1 MEITPSPSPHS
12 PYLTQNPFA
21 MAPPSNPSSSSSPH
35 TPKSCQSAGEHTQI
49 IPPTRSKLTNFLIGT
64 KNVLLRRRQKSSHRE
79 NLTPSPS
86 SSTPSSSP
94 GTPLRQGEQRR
105 KKDKT
110 RELKTVKTKRKGR
123 TPAINIP
130 TVPNK
135 QGLMTSSSFDTAN
148 SKEYPSTAE
157 SENHEGK

>member
-1 MEITPSPSPHS
+1 
-12 PYLTQNPFA
+12 

-49 IPPTRSKLTNFLIGT
+49 IHPTRSKLTSLIIGT
-64 KNVLLRRRQKSSHRE
+64 RNVLFRRRQKSSHRA

-94 GTPLRQGEQRR
+94 GTPLRQGKQQR
-105 KKDKT
+105 KKYKT
-110 RELKTVKTKRKGR
+110 KELQTVKTKRKGG
-123 TPAINIP
+123 TPAIDIP
-130 TVPNK
+130 K
-135 QGLMTSSSFDTAN
+135 KEELMTSSSFDTAN

-157 SENHEGK
+157 SENQEGKINILKPACI